1 MMRLKFKYAMKKSIH
16 IKFLNYSYDH
26 IIMVNVF
33 LAITSSLKDLVQ
45 VINMKFKIYPEN
57 SKLAKIIILHRN

>member
-1 MMRLKFKYAMKKSIH
+1 MMPLEIIYVVKRFIH